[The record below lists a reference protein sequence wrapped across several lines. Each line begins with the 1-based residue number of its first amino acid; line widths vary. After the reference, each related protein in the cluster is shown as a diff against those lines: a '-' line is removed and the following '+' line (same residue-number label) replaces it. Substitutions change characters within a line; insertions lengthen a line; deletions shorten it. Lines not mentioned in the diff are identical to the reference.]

1 MARYVEFHAAF
12 GRVVWARRPFHGRLG
27 ACTGVRLRNGQLAV
41 AIRHAGHVEWVPA
54 ARALTEAEAV
64 AWVRSGF

>member
-1 MARYVEFHAAF
+1 MAQVERHPTF
-12 GRVVWARRPFHGRLG
+12 GRVIWARRPFHGRLG
-27 ACTGVRLRNGQLAV
+27 VYTGVRLKNGQLAV
-41 AIRHAGHVEWVPA
+41 AIRHAGHLQWVSA